1 MTTTESAPNDT
12 GRSRRTKLFLLAGLL
27 VALALAGIG
36 SYYASSSPDGLT
48 KVSENH
54 GFASSEQPHHAGDS
68 PLAGYQTKDVHNS
81 RLSGGLAGVIGV
93 GVTFAVAGGAALL
106 IRRRARGAGDTG
118 DGGGSGGPTDSDSSG
133 GSGGSA
139 EVGAARS

>member
-1 MTTTESAPNDT
+1 MTTTESAPSDT
-12 GRSRRTKLFLLAGLL
+12 GRSRRTKLFLLAGLF

-106 IRRRARGAGDTG
+106 IRRRARR
-118 DGGGSGGPTDSDSSG
+118 DGGDSDGPADSDSSG
-133 GSGGSA
+133 GSGGA
-139 EVGAARS
+139 AKVGAARS